1 MLFDTNELRTTAS
14 PVAAVRLAYRTF
26 RAELFPRTDA
36 ELFLTLLKARMVAM
50 NLAPGMYALPV
61 MVAGLAA
68 LHLAWSPW
76 IPVAVWAGVVGA
88 VWMAWQPF
96 ANAFD
101 RDIPLAKARH
111 VLMAWSVRVL
121 AFIAV
126 FGAQAVLF
134 WVPGDPT
141 SHIAIVM
148 VLLAASVAA
157 AMSAAWLPL
166 SLVQI
171 VWYVGLIVTL
181 LAAEGSP
188 TYLTLAG
195 LALVYALYLAGTV
208 ISLHSY
214 SVRLLTLET
223 QKGAETRAREA
234 AEQANRAKSEFLA
247 MMSHE
252 IRTPMNGVLGMVGL
266 LLDSDLKGE
275 HRKHAESI
283 RKSGEDLMRII
294 NDVLDFSK
302 LEAGKIS
309 MENAAFDLPALLAY
323 AAEICEPRAKAKGL
337 VLQADLARDL
347 PQHVTAD
354 SGRLR
359 QVVLNLLANASKF
372 TEQGRICLRA
382 SSIPLGPDRAVLRV
396 DVTDTGIGIAAEQLA
411 NLFQSFSQADASIS
425 RRFGGTGLGLAICQK
440 IVTAMGGQI
449 GVESK
454 LGSGSTFWFE
464 VPLQLAHAND
474 VAKRARAAT
483 AAEFDAALAKIRG
496 RQRPLRV
503 LLVEDNATNQ
513 VVATAVLAKFD
524 LKPDLAGNGLEAIEA
539 VRKRD
544 YDIVLMDVH
553 MPELDG
559 LEATRAIRSMPEPKR
574 AVPIVALT
582 ANALESDIED
592 CRAAGMNGHVA
603 KPFQREELIVA
614 MANALERGST
624 LKLPSEL
631 IDTDRLARF
640 RDENGEDTFRLL
652 IDTYLS
658 DGAQK
663 LSRLCELLHDG
674 QTGEEAIR
682 LAHSLKS
689 SSAMVGAPA
698 LSGTAADIER
708 RLRTN
713 EAVTSAAA
721 DEMQRL
727 FTAFRDELA
736 RHNYVTAA

>member
-1 MLFDTNELRTTAS
+1 
-14 PVAAVRLAYRTF
+14 
-26 RAELFPRTDA
+26 
-36 ELFLTLLKARMVAM
+36 
-50 NLAPGMYALPV
+50 
-61 MVAGLAA
+61 
-68 LHLAWSPW
+68 
-76 IPVAVWAGVVGA
+76 
-88 VWMAWQPF
+88 MA
-96 ANAFD
+96 
-101 RDIPLAKARH
+101 
-111 VLMAWSVRVL
+111 
-121 AFIAV
+121 
-126 FGAQAVLF
+126 
-134 WVPGDPT
+134 T
-141 SHIAIVM
+141 
-148 VLLAASVAA
+148 
-157 AMSAAWLPL
+157 
-166 SLVQI
+166 
-171 VWYVGLIVTL
+171 
-181 LAAEGSP
+181 
-188 TYLTLAG
+188 
-195 LALVYALYLAGTV
+195 
-208 ISLHSY
+208 
-214 SVRLLTLET
+214 
-223 QKGAETRAREA
+223 
-234 AEQANRAKSEFLA
+234 
-247 MMSHE
+247 
-252 IRTPMNGVLGMVGL
+252 
-266 LLDSDLKGE
+266 
-275 HRKHAESI
+275 
-283 RKSGEDLMRII
+283 
-294 NDVLDFSK
+294 
-302 LEAGKIS
+302 
-309 MENAAFDLPALLAY
+309 
-323 AAEICEPRAKAKGL
+323 
-337 VLQADLARDL
+337 
-347 PQHVTAD
+347 
-354 SGRLR
+354 
-359 QVVLNLLANASKF
+359 
-372 TEQGRICLRA
+372 
-382 SSIPLGPDRAVLRV
+382 
-396 DVTDTGIGIAAEQLA
+396 
-411 NLFQSFSQADASIS
+411 
-425 RRFGGTGLGLAICQK
+425 
-440 IVTAMGGQI
+440 
-449 GVESK
+449 
-454 LGSGSTFWFE
+454 
-464 VPLQLAHAND
+464 
-474 VAKRARAAT
+474 
-483 AAEFDAALAKIRG
+483 IRG

-574 AVPIVALT
+574 VVPIVALT